1 MNVAGVAQ
9 NQALMLA
16 ATQAN
21 GGADAVGV
29 AVLDKAMEQAATVTS
44 QVIESAAALPPPTTP
59 GLGSTVD
66 VYA

>member
-1 MNVAGVAQ
+1 MNVAGVAT
-9 NQALMLA
+9 NNAMLQA

-21 GGADAVGV
+21 GGADGVGV

-44 QVIESAAALPPPTTP
+44 QVVESAAAPPPPSTP
-59 GLGSTVD
+59 GLGEHAD